1 MHSWKDTLDYSAN
14 TMESALQY
22 ERLLNVGAAPGPPAP
37 KGPRSSQTEGDAGA
51 ELGGGSAAL
60 PMCPVSPVWAPP
72 IQSCPPATPRG
83 PKTEMGLWS
92 HRETFR
98 SPSCLLLC
106 VGVGGAQSSSFRK
119 FS

>member
-37 KGPRSSQTEGDAGA
+37 KGPCSSQTEGDAGA

-60 PMCPVSPVWAPP
+60 PMFPISPVWAPP
-72 IQSCPPATPRG
+72 IQSCPLATPRG

-92 HRETFR
+92 RRETFR